1 MEPCVADR
9 NQTAEVLTARGYGTL
24 AVILGAFSVAGV
36 VLNLLVIA
44 ITVRHRQLRQP
55 LSYAL
60 VNLAVCDLGCA
71 LFGGLPAT
79 VSSAMGHFHLGKVG
93 CTLEGFT
100 VAFFGEWHRVAWR
113 RDCRG
118 TGYPGLGVQDHRS
131 SLANSDVAL
140 SSSEPPN
147 ITDWTLKQFWNTLT
161 ICPSVFFYLVP
172 QALPA
177 CVL

>member
-9 NQTAEVLTARGYGTL
+9 NQTSDSAAEVLSARGYRTL
-24 AVILGAFSVAGV
+24 AVILGVSSVAGV
-36 VLNLLVIA
+36 VLNLLVIV

-100 VAFFGEWHRVAWR
+100 VAFFGE
-113 RDCRG
+113 
-118 TGYPGLGVQDHRS
+118 
-131 SLANSDVAL
+131 
-140 SSSEPPN
+140 
-147 ITDWTLKQFWNTLT
+147 
-161 ICPSVFFYLVP
+161 
-172 QALPA
+172 
-177 CVL
+177 